1 MFNSILVHKTSSI
14 NECNMEIGA
23 NSIKEI
29 EAEAL
34 GELVAIEI
42 VAILWLGK
50 SVATIPGL
58 FQKCLGRFLRES
70 DLQGETSTMN
80 RS

>member
-1 MFNSILVHKTSSI
+1 MFISILAHKTSSI
-14 NECNMEIGA
+14 NECNMEIEA
-23 NSIKEI
+23 NSNKEV
-29 EAEAL
+29 EAKAL
-34 GELVAIEI
+34 GALIAIEI

-70 DLQGETSTMN
+70 DL
-80 RS
+80 